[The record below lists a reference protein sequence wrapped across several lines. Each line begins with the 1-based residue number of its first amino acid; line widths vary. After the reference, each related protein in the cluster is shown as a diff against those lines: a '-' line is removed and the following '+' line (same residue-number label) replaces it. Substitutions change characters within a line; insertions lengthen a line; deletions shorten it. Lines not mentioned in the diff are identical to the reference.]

1 MFNCTFKG
9 SEIPSTNYQ
18 PWPVVVTKDPQCLL
32 KVVRFEKVMTW
43 TWHLPVT
50 KNKQHDADNIK
61 ATHGFKIFSLVVS
74 NNFAKKCYRSCLLNN
89 CQAQLLQKRKH
100 ILCNDSTKMSLYF
113 IHLYPPSTPNPQP
126 FQKKTKT
133 CCFLPCCAHLQK
145 ILSCDHSQSSHATT
159 QDIVR
164 ICFQVHGT
172 TLTSGLEVPIF

>member
-1 MFNCTFKG
+1 MNMFNCTFKG

-126 FQKKTKT
+126 FQKKNKNMLLLALL
-133 CCFLPCCAHLQK
+133 CPPPK
-145 ILSCDHSQSSHATT
+145 
-159 QDIVR
+159 DIE
-164 ICFQVHGT
+164 
-172 TLTSGLEVPIF
+172 L